1 MCNLYLQGNI
11 QKKDKSI
18 KHIYSLSRFQESS
31 LTVDCFKEDC
41 PRLTSCLASE
51 AIRPD
56 PLSCCK
62 VCPEIPDQ
70 SDTDIIETESDTYPV
85 ITNIDSQKLNDM
97 GVERSGLD
105 ILTSGGCAW
114 KGNYHENGDSWHP
127 HVMPWGQMKCVTCSC
142 KVSKDFIFSK
152 YLLAT
157 FLSPIIIMCRYKYS
171 NNFRMEKRNA
181 KRSIAQN

>member
-1 MCNLYLQGNI
+1 M
-11 QKKDKSI
+11 
-18 KHIYSLSRFQESS
+18 QESS
-31 LTVDCFKEDC
+31 LTVDCFKEEC

-114 KGNYHENGDSWHP
+114 KGNYHENGDAWHP
-127 HVMPWGQMKCVTCSC
+127 HVVPWGQMKCVTCSC
-142 KVSKDFIFSK
+142 KVSSSEIFFSQK
-152 YLLAT
+152 Y
-157 FLSPIIIMCRYKYS
+157 FYH
-171 NNFRMEKRNA
+171 
-181 KRSIAQN
+181 RSSSSCARHK

>member
-1 MCNLYLQGNI
+1 MVCPPTNCSNPIIEEGACCPTCNSPRVDGRGCHFGGDSFFHPAGSRWHPYIPPFGFSRCAICTCKVKQG
-11 QKKDKSI
+11 KHLKKSI
-18 KHIYSLSRFQESS
+18 FNTYLQESS
-31 LTVDCFKEDC
+31 LTVDCFKEEC

-62 VCPEIPDQ
+62 VCPEIPDE

-105 ILTSGGCAW
+105 ILTSGLVFVD
-114 KGNYHENGDSWHP
+114 HLSTLL
-127 HVMPWGQMKCVTCSC
+127 GQPCQK
-142 KVSKDFIFSK
+142 
-152 YLLAT
+152 
-157 FLSPIIIMCRYKYS
+157 LS
-171 NNFRMEKRNA
+171 
-181 KRSIAQN
+181 